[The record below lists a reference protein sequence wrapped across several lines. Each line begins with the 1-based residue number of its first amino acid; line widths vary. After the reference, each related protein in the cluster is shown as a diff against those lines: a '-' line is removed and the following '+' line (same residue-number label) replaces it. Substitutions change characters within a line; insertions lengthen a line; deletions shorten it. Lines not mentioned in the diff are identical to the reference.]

1 MAERTIYEILTDTGL
16 PVRYSHFTAPQDPP
30 FLVYTGNGQDQ
41 FDADNTTI
49 WRRNTYQVEYYF
61 KTKDED
67 AETAIEDVLLANGWL
82 FDKSDDTFIES
93 DGVFVI
99 YYTLQ

>member
-1 MAERTIYEILTDTGL
+1 MTILETLQATGL

-30 FLVYTGNGQDQ
+30 FLVYLGNGADT

-49 WRRNTYQVEYYF
+49 WRRNTYQVEYYY
-61 KTKDED
+61 KTKDET
-67 AETAIEDVLLANGWL
+67 AEAAIEDALLAAGWR
-82 FDKSDDTFIES
+82 FDKSADAFIE
-93 DGVFVI
+93 DEGVFVI